1 MDILFVASELAPMA
15 KVGGLADVVAALS
28 KALRLLGH
36 KVTIALPRYPAL
48 EAAGLMLARRLTPLT
63 LPAAPGEAKAV
74 EVTLL
79 DGRLGSGVD
88 LLLLDVPGLYDRPGV
103 YGEGEDYPDNPLRFG
118 IFARAVT
125 EVVRQRAAA
134 GAPFDIV

>member
-1 MDILFVASELAPMA
+1 SCSKLDVRSVRARARARARVRVRGRTARWRGCGTPAPGMDILFVASELGPMA

-48 EAAGLMLARRLTPLT
+48 EASGLMLARRLTPMT
-63 LPAAPGEAKAV
+63 LPSNKGGERAQ
-74 EVTLL
+74 VTLF

-88 LLLLDVPGLYDRPGV
+88 LVAFDVP
-103 YGEGEDYPDNPLRFG
+103 
-118 IFARAVT
+118 
-125 EVVRQRAAA
+125 
-134 GAPFDIV
+134 